1 MCVEGGRDVFDLI
14 RNELT
19 KFVFSRYNMI
29 ILLFIT
35 IVLIT
40 LFLIFP
46 FIFNYDNDQ
55 QTFHGKDWVQQV
67 EKKQESLFKKNKEI
81 KKGSDITPRDNAD
94 ISMNEFEI
102 ERLESYKER
111 NIIPSAQNNTFDNI
125 LTATGLNNLITISI
139 IVFSGLIISKEFSDF
154 TLKTMFLQP
163 IKKSKIILSKII
175 TVTFTVLFYV
185 VILYFFTGVFSS
197 LIANNNFV
205 SDIVYFDYNKED
217 YQIVNFYNLLPKF
230 IIGDFLYAL
239 IFSLLSVLVVL
250 LFKGNS
256 LSIGIP
262 MVFLFTWSSISG
274 FLGGYIPLDYLIPN
288 HWDLNKHFG
297 LLEPVNLSNSSYL
310 TSLSISLITI
320 FILIFI
326 IINLFKH
333 TKIN

>member
-1 MCVEGGRDVFDLI
+1 MLDLI

-19 KFVFSRYNMI
+19 KFVFSRYNMV
-29 ILLFIT
+29 ILLFVT
-35 IVLIT
+35 IILIT

-46 FIFNYDNDQ
+46 FIFKYDNDQ
-55 QTFHGKDWVQQV
+55 QTYHGKDWKQQV
-67 EKKQESLFKKNKEI
+67 EKKQDSLIKKNQEI
-81 KKGSDITPRDNAD
+81 KKGSDITPRDSAD

-102 ERLESYKER
+102 KRLESYKER
-111 NIIPSAQNNTFDNI
+111 NIIPPAKNNTFDNI
-125 LTATGLNNLITISI
+125 LTATGLNNLITISV

-154 TLKTMFLQP
+154 TIKTIFLQP
-163 IKKSKIILSKII
+163 IKKSKVIFSKII
-175 TVTFTVLFYV
+175 TVTFTVFFYV
-185 VILYFFTGVFSS
+185 VVLYFLTAILSS

-205 SDIVYFDYNKED
+205 SNIVYFDYNKEG
-217 YQIVNFYNLLPKF
+217 YQIVNFYSLLFKF

-239 IFSLLSVLVVL
+239 IFSLLSISVVL

-274 FLGGYIPLDYLIPN
+274 FLGGHIPLDYLIPN

-310 TSLSISLITI
+310 TSLFISLITI
-320 FILIFI
+320 FVLIFI